1 MAHPEHCVG
10 FLIRTLPYSE
20 TSRITTW
27 LTDRAGILQILLRGA
42 RRKNQQSFDP
52 VDLLDLA
59 EIQFS
64 RNTRSGLHTAREIR
78 TTRSYRSVATD
89 YPRQLT
95 ATYFFE
101 VIARL
106 VETDT
111 PLDDLFGVYQKAI
124 EYLESHPPTPRL
136 IERFERRIF
145 SNLGL
150 PHENQNIDLTRQ
162 QHYGRPLKSWKALQ
176 RELKTDPQKR
186 HREIR

>member
-1 MAHPEHCVG
+1 MAQSENCQG
-10 FLIRTLPYSE
+10 FLIRSLPYSE

-27 LTDRAGILQILLRGA
+27 LTDRAGILQILIRGA
-42 RRKNQQSFDP
+42 RRQKQKAFDQ

-64 RNTRSGLHTAREIR
+64 RSSRSGLHTARELRISK
-78 TTRSYRSVATD
+78 SYRAIATD

-95 ATYFFE
+95 AIYCFE

-111 PLDDLFGVYQKAI
+111 PLDELFDLYRKAI
-124 EYLESHPPTPRL
+124 DYLEDHPASPKL
-136 IERFERRIF
+136 VERFERRVFDI
-145 SNLGL
+145 LGL
-150 PHENQNIDLTRQ
+150 PHVNQGIELTRQ

-176 RELKTDPQKR
+176 TELKTAPPKTN
-186 HREIR
+186 REIR

>member
-10 FLIRTLPYSE
+10 FLIRALPYSE

-27 LTDRAGILQILLRGA
+27 LTDRHGILQILIRGA
-42 RRKNQQSFDP
+42 RRNKQQAFDP
-52 VDLLDLA
+52 VDILDLA

-64 RNTRSGLHTAREIR
+64 RNHRSGLHTAKEIR

-89 YPRQLT
+89 YPRQLA
-95 ATYFFE
+95 ATYFYE

-111 PLDDLFGVYQKAI
+111 PLDDLFEVYQKAI
-124 EYLESHPPTPRL
+124 EYLEDHPPTPQL

-145 SNLGL
+145 ANLGL
-150 PHENQNIDLTRQ
+150 PHDNQNIELTRQ
-162 QHYGRPLKSWKALQ
+162 QHYARPLKSWKALQ
-176 RELKTDPQKR
+176 KELKPDQKK
-186 HREIR
+186 